1 MPAAGHGGQAVLC
14 AHIEDL
20 CGFVRRRGIPR
31 FTDFLDEYAQS
42 VAQGVLRRQAQG
54 CRWMWYGG
62 YEEAGRRLLGIFP
75 EGQEPSA
82 EAFPLTA
89 LRTPIPKGSTLTHR
103 DFLGAALALG
113 IKREVVGD
121 ILITGEFAVL
131 FALPQVGELIC
142 RELRQAGR
150 AGICFTE
157 TDAQDIHYVQRFEQS
172 EKSVASLRLEGVV
185 AALLDCA
192 RSEAAEKIL
201 QGLVSVNGFTEEKC
215 TRQLSGGERI
225 SVRGRGKFIVLAD
238 GRVTRKGRQ
247 LIQIKRFV

>member
-1 MPAAGHGGQAVLC
+1 MWSQPFPQTVHTPSVILWLPVAAAP
-14 AHIEDL
+14 
-20 CGFVRRRGIPR
+20 FVPQTRHFCP
-31 FTDFLDEYAQS
+31 
-42 VAQGVLRRQAQG
+42 
-54 CRWMWYGG
+54 
-62 YEEAGRRLLGIFP
+62 
-75 EGQEPSA
+75 
-82 EAFPLTA
+82 
-89 LRTPIPKGSTLTHR
+89 
-103 DFLGAALALG
+103 
-113 IKREVVGD
+113 
-121 ILITGEFAVL
+121 
-131 FALPQVGELIC
+131 LPQVGELIC

-157 TDAQDIHYVQRFEQS
+157 TDAQNIHYVQRFEQS
-172 EKSVASLRLEGVV
+172 EKSVASLRLDGVV